1 MISKLRPVP
10 GQFRALCCGCG
21 EVRRFSARY
30 AGGGRI
36 DDLGLPD
43 ERCTIDLKCE
53 VCRRRTRHA
62 FLLDFFSRPDEAER
76 RNPPVPPRGYDPF
89 QEAAERWSDWTFTET
104 PLPDGIIEIID
115 LDRRE
120 AYFDR
125 AGWAGDAI
133 LGLAHVLAHLD
144 LGHHE
149 LYDAGFDAEELEDEA
164 EQTARERLD
173 GPPSRR
179 PRGDDR

>member
-10 GQFRALCCGCG
+10 GQFRALCCVCG

-36 DDLGLPD
+36 DDRGLPD
-43 ERCTIDLKCE
+43 QRCTIDLKCD

-62 FLLDFFSRPDEAER
+62 FLLDFAVRPDAAER
-76 RNPPVPPRGYDPF
+76 SNLDASLQGYDPF
-89 QEAAERWSDWTFTET
+89 RAAAERWPDWNFTET

-133 LGLAHVLAHLD
+133 RGLAHVLAHLD

-149 LYDAGFDAEELEDEA
+149 LYEAGFGSDELEDEA
-164 EQTARERLD
+164 EEIARERLD
-173 GPPSRR
+173 D
-179 PRGDDR
+179 PRGDG